1 MLNSEALIN
10 KLQADNR
17 LLRIE
22 NEKLKHLLSNIEHR
36 GMEKNIKLKRKQ
48 IYWGEIELT
57 ETKDNSKKLREGKE
71 KWAVLL
77 EIQSKGIRIWP

>member
-1 MLNSEALIN
+1 MLNSEVLIN

-36 GMEKNIKLKRKQ
+36 GMEKDIKLKRKQ
-48 IYWGEIELT
+48 IY
-57 ETKDNSKKLREGKE
+57 
-71 KWAVLL
+71 
-77 EIQSKGIRIWP
+77 

>member
-1 MLNSEALIN
+1 MNTETLIN

-36 GMEKNIKLKRKQ
+36 GMEKDIKLKRKQ
-48 IYWGEIELT
+48 IY
-57 ETKDNSKKLREGKE
+57 
-71 KWAVLL
+71 
-77 EIQSKGIRIWP
+77 